1 MNEEDIWVM
10 DGIRRDVDRDIK
22 EMLADS
28 DKGASIVE
36 WWDILWFENDL
47 TVTEIRKMRSLDK
60 DGVHLN
66 ARANKCAAASL
77 CDRFRVRMAR
87 WRSMTGQKKRK
98 MDWEDVELVSRQEEG
113 VEGAS
118 VREEKNCFYVA
129 WKNSDIEER

>member
-1 MNEEDIWVM
+1 MLYCPLCVYCILFHSVTIIHSFCFATMNEEDIWVM

-98 MDWEDVELVSRQEEG
+98 MD
-113 VEGAS
+113 
-118 VREEKNCFYVA
+118 
-129 WKNSDIEER
+129 